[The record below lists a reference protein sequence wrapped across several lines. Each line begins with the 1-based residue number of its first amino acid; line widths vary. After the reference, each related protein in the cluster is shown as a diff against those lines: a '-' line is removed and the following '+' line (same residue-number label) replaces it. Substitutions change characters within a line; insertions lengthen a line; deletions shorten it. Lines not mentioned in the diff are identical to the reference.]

1 MSKCLLA
8 LETSGRSGSVA
19 LLMAEDEHVD
29 PCLNPSACTLDVEVL
44 DPAFG
49 SAKTLAP
56 AIHRL
61 LARHGLPTTAL
72 NAIALIHGPGSF
84 TGLRVG
90 VATAKA
96 MAYALKIP
104 IVAVDGL
111 NVIAHQVAIAWAATT
126 MNTNPHQPPGATQRL
141 MAVVDAYRG
150 QSFCAEYR
158 LSFRLG
164 LDEASLAHP
173 GVDAAGNQETNATS
187 GIAITVQPTG
197 IDDNDRIVERL
208 RKPGETAW
216 LVAGPGVAKLRKH
229 AEAVSPIA
237 MVHVAMEHVMWEA
250 SEIGMPQAAT
260 VATLGWNRWRAGQ
273 LEDAWGLLPM
283 YYRSSAAEEKAKSES
298 LG

>member
-19 LLMAEDEHVD
+19 LLMAEDGDVD
-29 PCLNPSACTLDVEVL
+29 PRQNPTACTLDVEVL
-44 DPAFG
+44 DPAYG

-56 AIHRL
+56 AIHKL
-61 LARHGLPTTAL
+61 LARHDLPTSAL

-111 NVIAHQVAIAWAATT
+111 NVIAHQIATAWA
-126 MNTNPHQPPGATQRL
+126 NTNTDPHRPPLATQRL

-150 QSFCAEYR
+150 QSFCAE
-158 LSFRLG
+158 FRLE
-164 LDEASLAHP
+164 LHRSLVEAGSAHP
-173 GVDAAGNQETNATS
+173 GVVASRNRNTNPTS

-197 IDDNDRIVERL
+197 IADNDRIIERWL
-208 RKPGETAW
+208 EPGASDC

-229 AEAVSPIA
+229 AEAISPSAI
-237 MVHVAMEHVMWEA
+237 EHVRWEA
-250 SEIGMPQAAT
+250 TAISLPQAAT

-273 LEDAWGLLPM
+273 LEDTWGLLPM
-283 YYRSSAAEEKAKSES
+283 YYRSSAAEEKAKSEP